1 MARSILFEGVSPGL
15 PLLVALGLW
24 GQAQSA
30 QAHGARIQAR
40 EATSV
45 EIEATYD
52 SGEPMAEAGVEVY
65 DPTDPQTPRFIGTTD
80 GEGRFSFTPDQSGR
94 LGSDGAAG
102 GPRGDR
108 RHSRLRGWHRHRC
121 RSRPLPLNPCYSG
134 GNGRGR
140 DLGLCGYSVIFLAG
154 QALVHIPD
162 GIIPAQVCAGGY
174 ALTGLTTWYV
184 LRQIRR
190 GPDPSEEVPKAALL
204 AAAFFIGSSINIPVP
219 PVSVHL
225 VLNGLLGALLGWYA
239 WPAILI
245 GLFLQALLIGHGG
258 LTTLGVNAVMMGV
271 PALMAWGIFQLR
283 YPLSDR
289 LPCPGPW
296 GSLVSGR
303 GFGARNGSPGL
314 FWGGSLYDSRRI
326 YPGHRAQCPGGTDV
340 GPYPLDAYRR
350 WLYHPA
356 GAVFASS
363 QA

>member
-1 MARSILFEGVSPGL
+1 M
-15 PLLVALGLW
+15 
-24 GQAQSA
+24 
-30 QAHGARIQAR
+30 
-40 EATSV
+40 
-45 EIEATYD
+45 
-52 SGEPMAEAGVEVY
+52 
-65 DPTDPQTPRFIGTTD
+65 
-80 GEGRFSFTPDQSGR
+80 
-94 LGSDGAAG
+94 
-102 GPRGDR
+102 
-108 RHSRLRGWHRHRC
+108 
-121 RSRPLPLNPCYSG
+121 
-134 GNGRGR
+134 
-140 DLGLCGYSVIFLAG
+140 
-154 QALVHIPD
+154 HIPD

-289 LPCPGPW
+289 LPMPW
-296 GSLVSGR
+296 SLGIA
-303 GFGARNGSPGL
+303 GFGAGALGLGTAALIFLGVVVFTIPSEFTLATERNALVGLMVAHIPLMVIEGSFTTLLVL
-314 FWGGSLYDSRRI
+314 FLHRVKPELLEPRGG
-326 YPGHRAQCPGGTDV
+326 
-340 GPYPLDAYRR
+340 
-350 WLYHPA
+350 
-356 GAVFASS
+356 
-363 QA
+363 